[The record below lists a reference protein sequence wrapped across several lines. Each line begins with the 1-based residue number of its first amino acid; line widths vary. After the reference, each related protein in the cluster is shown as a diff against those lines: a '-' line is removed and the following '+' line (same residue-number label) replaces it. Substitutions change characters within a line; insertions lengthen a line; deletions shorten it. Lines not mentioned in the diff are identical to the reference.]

1 LYVRQF
7 FRNEQTPTLFGILEA
22 IKTGA
27 KVIAQNLVDFEQ
39 LIAKYKAYVY
49 SIVIPA
55 KAGIQK

>member
-27 KVIAQNLVDFEQ
+27 KLIAQNLVDFEQ
-39 LIAKYKAYVY
+39 LIAKYKVYV
-49 SIVIPA
+49 
-55 KAGIQK
+55 